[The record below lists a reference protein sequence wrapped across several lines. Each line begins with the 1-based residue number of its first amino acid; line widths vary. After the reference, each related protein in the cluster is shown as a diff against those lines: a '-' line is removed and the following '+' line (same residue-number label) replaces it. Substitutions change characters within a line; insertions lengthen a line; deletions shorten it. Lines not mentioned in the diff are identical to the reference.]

1 MNPTTVQITHGSDN
15 VFADL
20 GFAPEIAA
28 NLKIRADL
36 MLALREIIQSRAWSI
51 EQASQS
57 LQESPATI
65 ENLLQGEIDQFTV
78 EQLIPILTRCGCQIN
93 LQVIPVAA
101 SKINHLASRHS
112 AQKLDRPPQTPA
124 SSPGA
129 PTDSPKPAPPPYSA
143 LATGQNSPTP
153 YTNSPN
159 YSPS

>member
-1 MNPTTVQITHGSDN
+1 VSALGWRASLGVACGTLVKALRKFEFALMMEPIEFSTWRSLKTLSTNVAISAGITIMNPTTVQITHGSDN

-101 SKINHLASRHS
+101 
-112 AQKLDRPPQTPA
+112 
-124 SSPGA
+124 
-129 PTDSPKPAPPPYSA
+129 
-143 LATGQNSPTP
+143 
-153 YTNSPN
+153 
-159 YSPS
+159 